1 MRQLNFDFA
10 VQSYVLHLGT
20 TSLGDLADYVYIRWV
35 LALFKM
41 VTATCLDFCRYG
53 VVVSLIILKK
63 KRFMRAYEKKS
74 VPLHSD
80 CLLTETLNMERGH

>member
-63 KRFMRAYEKKS
+63 KKVYAR
-74 VPLHSD
+74 V
-80 CLLTETLNMERGH
+80 